1 MQTGGSAGTLV
12 KNINDNR
19 GKNEDLSTL
28 KVFQGTLKS
37 GETLRNINGVSYVVP
52 KPVENPYTGEKGGEK
67 RSYDERIAKLEK
79 DRNQLIKD
87 GNDDKNILAQVS
99 EKLTELYA
107 KRNSL

>member
-1 MQTGGSAGTLV
+1 M
-12 KNINDNR
+12 KR
-19 GKNEDLSTL
+19 
-28 KVFQGTLKS
+28 FQGTLKT
-37 GETLRNINGVSYVVP
+37 GETIRNINGVSYVVP
-52 KPVENPYTGEKGGEK
+52 APTQNPYAGNKGGEK
-67 RSYDERIAKLEK
+67 RSFDERIAKLEK